1 MAVQHLPPEAID
13 GVSSKDTLDSEGR
26 DAVRITITLK
36 AKVAQQLK
44 GDDVLDTL
52 VAIQSQLAKEGESR
66 LSIVEYEEAGEA
78 VEADDI
84 GDAQS

>member
-1 MAVQHLPPEAID
+1 MPPEAID